1 MFPPTDVIG
10 GFSHWHVDNDDAPPE
25 NVPTGAESQTNSFVL
40 FFFFFI
46 DTVVSVPVT
55 PLEHFS

>member
-40 FFFFFI
+40 FFFFFYRHGREC
-46 DTVVSVPVT
+46 TGHAT
-55 PLEHFS
+55 